1 MIRLVIADDHPVFR
15 AGIKALLALR
25 DGIQIVGEAADG
37 NQAFQLV
44 RDLKPNVLLMDM
56 EMPGAG
62 GLDVVRRLKS
72 IKSDVQVLI
81 LSGFAEPDKVI
92 GIMDAGVSG
101 YLLKDEPLSVIGES
115 IEQVFNGGISISRRI
130 SDLVL
135 VRRSSQTTEDLNAR
149 ARLKYLVDLGMTPHL
164 FRVLS
169 MVANGMNDKEIG
181 KVLHKSPHTVRNQ
194 VEKLRALCACAWRP
208 ALVAW
213 YWRQEIFLLD
223 EVEFT
228 HVYER
233 KP

>member
-44 RDLKPNVLLMDM
+44 RDLKPDVLLMDM

-72 IKSDVQVLI
+72 IESDIQVLI
-81 LSGFAEPDKVI
+81 LSGYADPDKVI

-101 YLLKDEPLSVIGES
+101 YLLKDEPLGVIAES
-115 IEQVFNGGISISRRI
+115 IGRVFNGGIAISRRI

-135 VRRSSQTTEDLNAR
+135 ARRSSQTADDLTEHAR
-149 ARLKYLVDLGMTPHL
+149 MVYLVDLGLTPHL

-169 MVANGMNDKEIG
+169 MVAEGMDNKEIG
-181 KVLHKSPHTVRNQ
+181 KILHKSPHTVRNQ
-194 VEKLRALCACAWRP
+194 VDKLRMLTESAWRP

-213 YWRQEIFLLD
+213 YWRQQVFLLD
-223 EVEFT
+223 EAEFAR
-228 HVYER
+228 VYGR
-233 KP
+233 KA